1 MIRYQP
7 AVQFRG
13 QTFTGAT
20 HDDATAKLCLRFPR
34 YRETSRKADPILR
47 GFNSPDGVFM
57 NLLEV
62 ARRAA

>member
-1 MIRYQP
+1 MIRYQA

-20 HDDATAKLCLRFPR
+20 HDDATAKLALRFPR
-34 YRETSRKADPILR
+34 YREISRKVEPILR

-57 NLLEV
+57 NLLQV
-62 ARRAA
+62 ARREA

>member
-1 MIRYQP
+1 MIRYQA

-20 HDDATAKLCLRFPR
+20 HDDATGQLARRFPR
-34 YRETSRKADPILR
+34 YRETSRKLEPILR